1 MAEQER
7 PEPLEADD
15 EPLEAR
21 DDTLIV
27 EVVDEDVDAIISE
40 AMDATES
47 SKLESVR
54 AEAAEVREQWVRT
67 LADFDNFRKR
77 TEREQK
83 ELRRYA
89 LADPM
94 RELVG
99 VVDNLE
105 RATDAAGSVDD
116 LKQGVE
122 MILGQLQQMLEKH
135 GVEPIPA
142 EGEEFDPS
150 LHDAVS
156 RHEDPNVSVPM
167 VSAELQRGY
176 KLHDR
181 LLRPSMVQVAVPA
194 ERAAE
199 AETEDE

>member
-1 MAEQER
+1 MAEEER
-7 PEPLEADD
+7 FDEPGLDD
-15 EPLEAR
+15 DPLEAR
-21 DDTLIV
+21 DDTVVV
-27 EVVDEDVDAIISE
+27 EVVDEDVDSIISE
-40 AMDATES
+40 AMKATDGNERK
-47 SKLESVR
+47 KLQ

-77 TEREQK
+77 TEREHR
-83 ELRRYA
+83 ELKRYA
-89 LADPM
+89 LAEPM
-94 RELVG
+94 RELVA

-105 RATDAAGSVDD
+105 RAASAAGSVED

-122 MILGQLQQMLEKH
+122 MILGQLQGMLEKH
-135 GVEPIPA
+135 GVTAVPA

-156 RHEDPNVSVPM
+156 RHEDPEVSVPM

-181 LLRPSMVQVAVPA
+181 LLRPAMVQVAVPA

-199 AETEDE
+199 GGGDDG